1 MPTRAMAS
9 RARATLSLLQAAD
22 GGSRD
27 MTPETRRSV
36 ALVLDYIRNGEFAR
50 AHETVDQLKAA
61 DADNPQFISL
71 EAAVFAAE
79 GDMGTARVP
88 AGDGQQ
94 LDPSM
99 AEIANNLNLVDA
111 RMGNLDAVE
120 KRLRDAVGQSRR

>member
-1 MPTRAMAS
+1 MAT

-22 GGSRD
+22 AGSRD

-71 EAAVFAAE
+71 EA
-79 GDMGTARVP
+79 GDLRGRGRHGYRPFP
-88 AGDGQQ
+88 A
-94 LDPSM
+94 
-99 AEIANNLNLVDA
+99 
-111 RMGNLDAVE
+111 
-120 KRLRDAVGQSRR
+120 